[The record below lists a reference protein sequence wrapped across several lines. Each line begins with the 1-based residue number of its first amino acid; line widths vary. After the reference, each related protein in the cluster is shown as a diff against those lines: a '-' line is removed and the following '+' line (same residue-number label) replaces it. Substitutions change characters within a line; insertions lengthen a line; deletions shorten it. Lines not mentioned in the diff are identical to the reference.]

1 MSEIQKNV
9 PFSAY
14 LQIPRYSQSVL
25 KYGQLSMAHLKAA
38 RDKERVLVPTDA
50 MILGSCLHTCFL
62 EPDKAAERIAV
73 WPEANG
79 SRRGKDWQA
88 FKEENADRYIITAN
102 AEEQLCGMLD
112 SLRKHPVVKQWMS
125 RIEGVEVGAIG
136 EIDGLPMK
144 GRCDALS
151 DDPMFDLKKTTS
163 CDYATVQRTVIKYG
177 YDIQAAVYRRLFNR
191 SRFVLLFVEDEP
203 PYDVVAYELNSQMLK
218 RADIQL
224 RALIAQVKECEK
236 SGVWP
241 GRCDEIV
248 ELELPGWIQDQE
260 QSYIEFGVE
269 KESGYA
275 KSSDVG

>member
-1 MSEIQKNV
+1 MITAAPNIQPDV
-9 PFSAY
+9 PFPTY
-14 LQIPRYSQSVL
+14 LQFPEYSQSVL
-25 KYGQLSMAHLKAA
+25 KNGLLSMAHLKAA

-62 EPDKAAERIAV
+62 EPDKAVQRIAV
-73 WPEANG
+73 WPEKNG
-79 SRRGKDWQA
+79 PRRGKDWTA
-88 FKEENADRYIITAN
+88 FKDVNADRYIITEA
-102 AEEQLCGMLD
+102 ASVDLEGMLK
-112 SLRKHPVVKQWMS
+112 SLRKHPVVKAWMN
-125 RIEGVEVGAIG
+125 RIEAVEVVATG

-163 CDYATVQRTVIKYG
+163 CDYRAVQNTVIKYG

-191 SRFVLLFVEDEP
+191 DRFVCLFIEDEP
-203 PYDVVAYELNSQMLK
+203 PYDVVAYELNSHMLK
-218 RADIQL
+218 RADVML
-224 RALIAQVKECEK
+224 RSLISQVKECES

-260 QSYIEFGVE
+260 SNIEYGNMQE
-269 KESGYA
+269 
-275 KSSDVG
+275 